1 MRVLIV
7 IEEDIMSF
15 LDTINSFTRRVF
27 DNADHE
33 PYTIEELGSDED
45 DYNDNDESIDLVD
58 HVPFRVKRTIKNC
71 LFASKEYQVK
81 GILLDIVTKTNNEW
95 YIEGDNEE
103 AVKYIEEYCKLIDL
117 NQWIDE
123 ILEKGLVQGEAFI
136 NRYTRDDHI
145 MLRWLAFDGENYTMK
160 KVYDEY
166 GEVIGYAQRT
176 LRNKNNVKNWESKGY
191 EELREDLVEK
201 VFKFQPEQIINIQ
214 YAKRYGKGQSIVMDV
229 LDLVYYKMSLIPLL
243 PTTVF
248 KNSNL
253 VHVTMGNETQQGKR
267 LTRKDRETVK
277 NAVNDYHKKGTV
289 MLPYGVDIDVLKGG
303 SLPDIPSYI
312 KSLESMIYVGL
323 NTPEAIFSSE
333 SSNRATADI
342 QLDSPTTGRVL
353 FLQYNQEWLR
363 RIVEE
368 EIFKPELELHGY
380 GDVEVRLKFNTDDLT
395 DNDEDNK
402 HRPIHKV
409 NEDTDENT
417 DEDKEDGGDYTEE

>member
-27 DNADHE
+27 DNADPE

-45 DYNDNDESIDLVD
+45 DYNDDDESIDLVD

-117 NQWIDE
+117 NQWLDE

-267 LTRKDRETVK
+267 LTRKDRETVR

>member
-27 DNADHE
+27 DNADPE

>member
-1 MRVLIV
+1 
-7 IEEDIMSF
+7 MSF
-15 LDTINSFTRRVF
+15 LDTVNSFFSRGY
-27 DNADHE
+27 DNADPE

-45 DYNDNDESIDLVD
+45 DYNDDDESIDLVD
-58 HVPFRVKRTIKNC
+58 HVPFKVKRTIKNC
-71 LFASKEYQVK
+71 LFAAKEYQVK
-81 GILLDIVTKTNNEW
+81 GVLLDIVTKTNNEW
-95 YIEGDNEE
+95 YIEGDNPE

-117 NQWIDE
+117 NQWLDE
-123 ILEKGLVQGEAFI
+123 MLEKGLVQGEAFI
-136 NRYTRDDHI
+136 NRYTKDDHI

-160 KVYDEY
+160 KIYDEY
-166 GEVIGYAQRT
+166 GDVTGYAQRT
-176 LRNKNNVKNWESKGY
+176 LRNKNNIKNWESKGY

-229 LDLVYYKMSLIPLL
+229 LDLVYYKMSLVPLL

-253 VHVTMGNETQQGKR
+253 IHVTMGNDVQQGKR
-267 LTRKDRETVK
+267 LTRKDRENVK
-277 NAVNDYHKKGTV
+277 NTVNDYHKKGTV
-289 MLPYGVDIDVLKGG
+289 LLPYGIDMEVLKGG

-312 KSLESMIYVGL
+312 KALESMIYVGL

-353 FLQYNQEWLR
+353 FLQYNQEWLK

-368 EIFKPELELHGY
+368 EIFKPELELHGFSNVK
-380 GDVEVRLKFNTDDLT
+380 VELKFNTANLT
-395 DNDEDNK
+395 DD
-402 HRPIHKV
+402 
-409 NEDTDENT
+409 DENNNHKPINKVG
-417 DEDKEDGGDYTEE
+417 EDKEEDTGNGGNDTE

>member
-27 DNADHE
+27 DNADPE

-117 NQWIDE
+117 NQWLDE

-214 YAKRYGKGQSIVMDV
+214 YARRYGKGQSIVMDV
-229 LDLVYYKMSLIPLL
+229 LDLVYYKLSLIPLL

-253 VHVTMGNETQQGKR
+253 IHVTMGNETQQGKR

>member
-27 DNADHE
+27 DNADPE

-117 NQWIDE
+117 NQWLDE

>member
-27 DNADHE
+27 DNADPE

-117 NQWIDE
+117 NQWLDE

-229 LDLVYYKMSLIPLL
+229 LDLVYYKLSLIPLL

-253 VHVTMGNETQQGKR
+253 IHVTMGNETQQGKR

-289 MLPYGVDIDVLKGG
+289 MLPYGVDVDVLKGG